1 MKKSLRVFLPLLLA
15 LFFLTPTKAW
25 ADTANF
31 SIKKV
36 DTPEQTKAAD
46 FYDILA
52 KPNQNTHLIANITNA
67 SDQQS
72 TYTVTLRNGVTNDS
86 GQIAY
91 VPNTKKA
98 SGQTLNQLSPTAV
111 KVTVPANSKKDV
123 TIPIKMPATTYS
135 GIILGAMHV
144 EKETAQQKQTTKKAQ
159 IINHYGIEIPVVV
172 RTTPSSTPDTK
183 LQLKKVTAGLDTN
196 KHSAVLATL
205 YNESNWVLTPLK
217 VDAKVYRKSNHKLL
231 YSSHKKGLEMAPNSS
246 FNYAIEP
253 GDEPLKA
260 GTYTLDMTAKS
271 DKKTWHFSSE
281 FTIKRATLKENAKNE
296 LKSPEKKKSINIIW
310 LIVGFS
316 ILLLILIILYLL
328 YKLRQKT
335 KEQ

>member
-1 MKKSLRVFLPLLLA
+1 M
-15 LFFLTPTKAW
+15 
-25 ADTANF
+25 
-31 SIKKV
+31 
-36 DTPEQTKAAD
+36 
-46 FYDILA
+46 
-52 KPNQNTHLIANITNA
+52 
-67 SDQQS
+67 
-72 TYTVTLRNGVTNDS
+72 
-86 GQIAY
+86 
-91 VPNTKKA
+91 
-98 SGQTLNQLSPTAV
+98 SPTAV

-217 VDAKVYRKSNHKLL
+217 VDTKVYRKSNHKLL

-246 FNYAIEP
+246 FNYVIEP

>member
-91 VPNTKKA
+91 VPNTKKQA
-98 SGQTLNQLSPTAV
+98 A
-111 KVTVPANSKKDV
+111 
-123 TIPIKMPATTYS
+123 
-135 GIILGAMHV
+135 
-144 EKETAQQKQTTKKAQ
+144 
-159 IINHYGIEIPVVV
+159 
-172 RTTPSSTPDTK
+172 
-183 LQLKKVTAGLDTN
+183 
-196 KHSAVLATL
+196 KHST
-205 YNESNWVLTPLK
+205 NWVQLPLK
-217 VDAKVYRKSNHKLL
+217 
-231 YSSHKKGLEMAPNSS
+231 
-246 FNYAIEP
+246 
-253 GDEPLKA
+253 
-260 GTYTLDMTAKS
+260 
-271 DKKTWHFSSE
+271 
-281 FTIKRATLKENAKNE
+281 
-296 LKSPEKKKSINIIW
+296 
-310 LIVGFS
+310 
-316 ILLLILIILYLL
+316 
-328 YKLRQKT
+328 
-335 KEQ
+335 

>member
-1 MKKSLRVFLPLLLA
+1 MKKSLRFFLPLLLV
-15 LFFLTPTKAW
+15 LFFLAPTKAW

-31 SIKKV
+31 SIEKV
-36 DTPEQTKAAD
+36 DTPEQTKEAD

-144 EKETAQQKQTTKKAQ
+144 EKETAQQK
-159 IINHYGIEIPVVV
+159 
-172 RTTPSSTPDTK
+172 
-183 LQLKKVTAGLDTN
+183 
-196 KHSAVLATL
+196 
-205 YNESNWVLTPLK
+205 
-217 VDAKVYRKSNHKLL
+217 
-231 YSSHKKGLEMAPNSS
+231 
-246 FNYAIEP
+246 
-253 GDEPLKA
+253 
-260 GTYTLDMTAKS
+260 
-271 DKKTWHFSSE
+271 
-281 FTIKRATLKENAKNE
+281 
-296 LKSPEKKKSINIIW
+296 
-310 LIVGFS
+310 
-316 ILLLILIILYLL
+316 
-328 YKLRQKT
+328 
-335 KEQ
+335 